1 MLHNTFFS
9 LAVSWPTFLV
19 GLFAGVGLILVI
31 YLYTRSR
38 QLPLRRQ
45 TERAAL
51 IRRLESAAIL
61 EALDLGILAY
71 SVEGTLIMSNE
82 TAERFLGGRDKI
94 QTITDFLE
102 LFPDQSGMTSALFLG
117 TNEEEQNVTVRL
129 GDNSY
134 RIMLSTSFNDDGS
147 RLASLIRLQDVT
159 ELERQDRQRKE
170 FVANVS
176 HELKTPLTT
185 IKSYSESLLEWGLVE
200 KDSDA
205 VRRDVERIFDDVLRM
220 EQLVADLLLLSTLDN
235 KAQRSL
241 MREVEAKSIVRNVM
255 QNFQRQAEDKKIK
268 LELVTLS
275 RVPPLFCDRS
285 SVERILNNLVANALR
300 YTEEGGSVTLY
311 VSSVVDEVNFK
322 VSDTGMGV
330 SPENLPHLFERFYR
344 VDSTG
349 SRRYGGTGLGLAIAK
364 ELTEIHLGKLLV
376 SSVLGKGSEFTLVLP
391 SAGKVFLNSFR
402 RVRGNKDNREFN
414 LYESAER
421 ELLLQARDFGFTA
434 ESLGD
439 LSLEEEAQIMAQY
452 NLIQT
457 LPYEA
462 DQSSEEVQS
471 ISVEDELS
479 DNDETDELEKTESVR
494 TV

>member
-1 MLHNTFFS
+1 MLHNSFFT
-9 LAVSWPTFLV
+9 LAISWPTFISGVL
-19 GLFAGVGLILVI
+19 AGIGLILII
-31 YLYTRSR
+31 YTYSR
-38 QLPLRRQ
+38 HRELPLHRES
-45 TERAAL
+45 ERVAL
-51 IRRLESAAIL
+51 SRRLESAAIL

-71 SVEGTLIMSNE
+71 SVEGSLILINE
-82 TAERFLGGRDKI
+82 TAERFLGGKDKV

-117 TNEEEQNVTVRL
+117 TDVEDQNVTVRL

-134 RIMLSTSFNDDGS
+134 RIMLSTSLNEDGT
-147 RLASLIRLQDVT
+147 RVATLIRLQDVT

-185 IKSYSESLLEWGLVE
+185 IKSYSESLLEWGLEE
-200 KDSDA
+200 KDLEA
-205 VRRDVERIFDDVLRM
+205 IRRDVERIFDDVLRM
-220 EQLVADLLLLSTLDN
+220 EQLVADLLLLSTLDD
-235 KAQRSL
+235 KAQRTPMS
-241 MREVEAKSIVRNVM
+241 EVDAKAIVRSVI
-255 QNFQRQAEDKKIK
+255 QNFQRQADDKDIE
-268 LELVTLS
+268 LELVTLT
-275 RVPPLFCDRS
+275 RVPPLFCDRT

-300 YTEEGGSVTLY
+300 YTEEGGSVTIY
-311 VSSVVDEVNFK
+311 ISSVVDEVNFK
-322 VSDTGMGV
+322 ISDSGMGV

-364 ELTEIHLGKLLV
+364 ELTELHHGKLLV
-376 SSVLGKGSEFTLVLP
+376 TSVLGKGSEFTLVLP

-402 RVRGNKDNREFN
+402 RVREDKENSEFS

-434 ESLGD
+434 ERLGD
-439 LSLEEEAQIMAQY
+439 LSLDEEAQIMAQY

-457 LPYEA
+457 LPYDAE
-462 DQSSEEVQS
+462 QPSEEVQS
-471 ISVEDELS
+471 ISAEDDTS
-479 DNDETDELEKTESVR
+479 ANDETDEQEKTEKVR

>member
-1 MLHNTFFS
+1 MQHSS
-9 LAVSWPTFLV
+9 LLSSVIAWPTFLT
-19 GLFAGVGLILVI
+19 GVLTGIAVLLII
-31 YLYTRSR
+31 YAYSR
-38 QLPLRRQ
+38 RRELPLRRES
-45 TERAAL
+45 ERAAL
-51 IRRLESAAIL
+51 VRRLESAAIL

-82 TAERFLGGRDKI
+82 TAERFLGGKDKI

-117 TNEEEQNVTVRL
+117 TDIVEQNITVRL

-134 RIMLSTSFNDDGS
+134 RIMLSTSVNEAGA
-147 RLASLIRLQDVT
+147 RVASLIRLQDVT

-185 IKSYSESLLEWGLVE
+185 IKSYSESLLEWGLEE

-205 VRRDVERIFDDVLRM
+205 IRRDVERIFDDVLRM

-235 KAQRSL
+235 KAQRTP
-241 MREVEAKSIVRNVM
+241 MREVDAKTIVRSVI
-255 QNFQRQAEDKKIK
+255 QNFQRQADDKEIK

-275 RVPPLFCDRS
+275 MVPPLFCDRT

-300 YTEEGGSVTLY
+300 YTEEGGSVTVY

-322 VSDTGMGV
+322 VSDSGMGV

-364 ELTEIHLGKLLV
+364 ELTELHHGKLLV
-376 SSVLGKGSEFTLVLP
+376 TSVLGKGSEFTLVLP
-391 SAGKVFLNSFR
+391 SVGKVFWNSFR
-402 RVRGNKDNREFN
+402 RVREDKENSEFS
-414 LYESAER
+414 LYESAEH

-434 ESLGD
+434 ERLKD
-439 LSLEEEAQIMAQY
+439 LSLDEEAQIMAQY

-457 LPYEA
+457 LPYDAE
-462 DQSSEEVQS
+462 QTSEEVK
-471 ISVEDELS
+471 SVSAEDELS
-479 DNDETDELEKTESVR
+479 ANDETDEREKTEPVR
-494 TV
+494 TI